1 MKQIFDAIDTDCSNS
16 LTLTE
21 VILFLTSITDDLSE
35 KNIEKIFN
43 GIDSSGDK
51 IIDFMEFKVNISKWI
66 CIYQNFL
73 DYDEEIYWSRLEAS
87 RDKG

>member
-1 MKQIFDAIDTDCSNS
+1 MSELTEKVNKSLSTYLLFLLHHYFLQDLKQIFDAIDTDCSNS

-51 IIDFMEFKVNISKWI
+51 IIDFMEFKVNIS
-66 CIYQNFL
+66 
-73 DYDEEIYWSRLEAS
+73 
-87 RDKG
+87 